1 MAANSS
7 AMMSDGE
14 NEDGDVI
21 ELVAQEDYDSE
32 RVAGSFPWMLLFDLA
47 TLWASLVSDKLESRP
62 TGPQV
67 KLCQVPVA
75 VIILE

>member
-21 ELVAQEDYDSE
+21 ELVAQEDYDLE
-32 RVAGSFPWMLLFDLA
+32 RVSTALL
-47 TLWASLVSDKLESRP
+47 V
-62 TGPQV
+62 
-67 KLCQVPVA
+67 
-75 VIILE
+75 